1 MNNSVCV
8 VALQMTS
15 IDNMDHNLDQA
26 DQLLHT
32 AHQAGAELAVL
43 PEYFAWISSCDT
55 DKLQFAEREGQGR
68 VQDFLKLAAQRYQL
82 WIVGGTLPIQSHTT
96 KKVYNRCIV
105 VTPQGNIVS
114 HYDKIHLFGL
124 NNGDE
129 KFCESNT
136 IEAGNT
142 PTSAHTPWGA
152 LGLGICYDLRFP
164 ELFRALLPLDILAL
178 PAAFTFTTGSAHWN
192 TLLRARAIENQC
204 YVIASAQTG
213 IHPGNRRTFGHSQII
228 DPWGNIIACEPE
240 KIGIVMATLNLQKN
254 QEVQNLLP
262 ALQHRR
268 LDVFGTRLKDTF
280 NNE

>member
-1 MNNSVCV
+1 MNISVCAA
-8 VALQMTS
+8 ALQMTS
-15 IDNMDHNLDQA
+15 IDNIDRNLEQA
-26 DQLLHT
+26 DQLLN
-32 AHQAGAELAVL
+32 AAQQAGAELAVL
-43 PEYFAWISSCDT
+43 PEYFGWISARDT
-55 DKLQFAEREGQGR
+55 DKLQFAENEGHGR

-82 WIVGGTLPIQSHTT
+82 WIVGGTLPIHSPTT
-96 KKVYNRCIV
+96 NKVYNRCIV
-105 VTPQGNIVS
+105 VNPQGEIVT

-124 NNGDE
+124 NNGEE

-142 PTSAHTPWGA
+142 PVSAPTPWGN
-152 LGLGICYDLRFP
+152 LGLSICYDLRFP
-164 ELFRALLPLDILAL
+164 ELFRALLPFNILAL

-213 IHPGNRRTFGHSQII
+213 THPGNRKTFGHSQII
-228 DPWGNIIACEPE
+228 DPWGNILACEPE
-240 KIGIVMATLNLQKN
+240 KIGIVTATLNLQKN

-268 LDVFGTRLKDTF
+268 FDIFSTRLKDAF
-280 NNE
+280 HNE